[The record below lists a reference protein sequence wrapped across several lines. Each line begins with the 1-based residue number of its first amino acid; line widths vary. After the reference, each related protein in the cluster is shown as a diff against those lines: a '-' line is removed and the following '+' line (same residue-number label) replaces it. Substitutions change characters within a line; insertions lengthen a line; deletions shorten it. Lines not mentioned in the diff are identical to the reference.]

1 MRHATKLFAIT
12 AACAAFT
19 FANPANAAVVPC
31 TDGPVIDLVAN
42 QCIYPNPPSGN
53 DPQNL
58 VELAIFEATGIN
70 VSLTLYGKSDDNP
83 GLFSF
88 TPDINGGEYL
98 TTDWS
103 VLDGTLIKYIS
114 VKTGDDDFKVYELAG
129 LGASSGTVN
138 TVGLAVGRNNN
149 QPAISHLSFWTV
161 ETAVPEPSTW
171 AMMLLGF
178 GAIGWGMRRRNA
190 AEPRM
195 RVLYN

>member
-1 MRHATKLFAIT
+1 MRHAKLLAVAATSAVLAFAV
-12 AACAAFT
+12 
-19 FANPANAAVVPC
+19 PANAAVVAC
-31 TDGPVIDLVAN
+31 TTGPVIDLTVN
-42 QCIYPNPPSGN
+42 QCTYPNPPSGQ
-53 DPQNL
+53 DPKNL

-88 TPDINGGEYL
+88 NPDVNGGEFL

-114 VKTGDDDFKVYELAG
+114 VKTGDDDFKVYEWAG
-129 LGASSGTVN
+129 LGASSGTV
-138 TVGLAVGRNNN
+138 TTEGLAVGRNNN

-161 ETAVPEPSTW
+161 TPSIPEPATW
-171 AMMLLGF
+171 ALMLLGF

-195 RVLYN
+195 RFSYN